1 MYPRIVQP
9 LRASQNTRVPIQ
21 QELTLGITL
30 ILRPPLANWKISLL
44 HIIMLNYQM
53 PPFSVI
59 LVLNED
65 GHSRLSHSFITCIQY
80 CYY

>member
-30 ILRPPLANWKISLL
+30 ILRPQVANWKISLL
-44 HIIMLNYQM
+44 RIIMLDYQT
-53 PPFSVI
+53 PPSSVI

-65 GHSRLSHSFITCIQY
+65 GHNRLSHSFIKCIQY